1 MKKNVRL
8 ILCCAAVVMLAAG
21 CGKKSDTTETTTAA
35 ETTEAEITDKGEV
48 TKLGQYKGIEVTKE
62 DTTVTDAELDQRI
75 ASILQANPEITEI
88 TDRPAQNGDT
98 VNIDYVGMK
107 DGVAFDG
114 GTAEGYDLEL
124 GSDAFIDG
132 FEDGLI
138 GANVGEERSLN
149 LTFPEDYGNADLA
162 GQAVVFDVTVNKI
175 EEKKNAILDDAFVQR
190 VSDFS
195 TVDEFKADTM
205 AALQEEKEQSAAQ
218 QVEDDAFA
226 AAMDNSEYS
235 LNEAAVE
242 QQYNNQVSYYEN
254 MFSSYGFTMESYAE
268 MMGQTED
275 EFKATLHTAAE
286 NAIKQQLLIAAVA
299 EKEGFT
305 VDDADRESLAERYGT
320 DVSWIYRALH
330 RQLQR
335 DDPCRDA
342 LGLCGL
348 CSGAPV
354 LCLSVPCDGKGGDP
368 GTFIRLSDLPG

>member
-226 AAMDNSEYS
+226 AAVDNSEYS

-242 QQYNNQVSYYEN
+242 QQYNNQLTYFEN

-268 MMGQTED
+268 MIGQTED
-275 EFKATLHTAAE
+275 EFKETLHTAAE
-286 NAIKQQLLIAAVA
+286 NAIKQQLLIDAVA
-299 EKEGFT
+299 EKEGLT
-305 VDDADRESLAERYGT
+305 VEDADRESLAENYGT
-320 DVSWIYRALH
+320 DLKTLQDTYSEDMVDQTALIYK
-330 RQLQR
+330 
-335 DDPCRDA
+335 
-342 LGLCGL
+342 
-348 CSGAPV
+348 V
-354 LCLSVPCDGKGGDP
+354 VE
-368 GTFIRLSDLPG
+368 FIGSNAVVK

>member
-175 EEKKNAILDDAFVQR
+175 EETKNAILDDAFVQR

-226 AAMDNSEYS
+226 AAVDNSEYS

-242 QQYNNQVSYYEN
+242 QQYNNQLTYYEN

-268 MMGQTED
+268 MIGQTED
-275 EFKATLHTAAE
+275 EFKETLHTAAE
-286 NAIKQQLLIAAVA
+286 NAIKQQLLIDAVA
-299 EKEGFT
+299 EKEGLI
-305 VDDADRESLAERYGT
+305 VEDADRESLAENYGT
-320 DVSWIYRALH
+320 DLKTLQDTYGEDMVDQTALIYK
-330 RQLQR
+330 
-335 DDPCRDA
+335 
-342 LGLCGL
+342 
-348 CSGAPV
+348 V
-354 LCLSVPCDGKGGDP
+354 VE
-368 GTFIRLSDLPG
+368 FIGSNAVVK

>member
-1 MKKNVRL
+1 MKKYVRL
-8 ILCCAAVVMLAAG
+8 TLCCAAAVMLASG
-21 CGKKSDTTETTTAA
+21 CGKKSDTVEETTTAA
-35 ETTEAEITDKGEV
+35 SETQAEITDKGEV
-48 TKLGQYKGIEVTKE
+48 TNLGQYKGVEVTKQ
-62 DTTVTDAELDQRI
+62 DTTVTEADLDQRI
-75 ASILQANPEITEI
+75 ASILKANPEVTEI
-88 TDRPAQNGDT
+88 TDRPAQKGDT

-107 DGVAFDG
+107 DGEAFDG

-124 GSDAFIDG
+124 GSGVFIDG

-138 GANVGEERSLN
+138 GANTGEERSLN
-149 LTFPEDYGNADLA
+149 LTFPEDYANADLA

-175 EEKKNAILDDAFVQR
+175 EEKKNAVLDDAFVQR

-205 AALQEEKEQSAAQ
+205 ETLQKEKEQSAAQ
-218 QVEDDAFA
+218 QVEDAAFA

-320 DVSWIYRALH
+320 DVKTLQDTYGADMVDETAMIYK
-330 RQLQR
+330 
-335 DDPCRDA
+335 
-342 LGLCGL
+342 
-348 CSGAPV
+348 V
-354 LCLSVPCDGKGGDP
+354 VEFIGKNAVVK
-368 GTFIRLSDLPG
+368 

>member
-62 DTTVTDAELDQRI
+62 DTTVTDAELYQRI

-226 AAMDNSEYS
+226 AAVDNSEYS

-242 QQYNNQVSYYEN
+242 QQYNNQLTYYEN

-268 MMGQTED
+268 MIGQTED
-275 EFKATLHTAAE
+275 EFKETLHTAAE
-286 NAIKQQLLIAAVA
+286 NAIKQQLLIDAVA
-299 EKEGFT
+299 EKEGLI
-305 VDDADRESLAERYGT
+305 VEDADRESLAENYGT
-320 DVSWIYRALH
+320 DLKTLQDTYGEDMVDQTALIYK
-330 RQLQR
+330 
-335 DDPCRDA
+335 
-342 LGLCGL
+342 
-348 CSGAPV
+348 V
-354 LCLSVPCDGKGGDP
+354 VE
-368 GTFIRLSDLPG
+368 FIGSNAVVK

>member
-88 TDRPAQNGDT
+88 TDRSAQNGDT

-114 GTAEGYDLEL
+114 GTAEGYELEL

-226 AAMDNSEYS
+226 AAVDNSEYS

-242 QQYNNQVSYYEN
+242 QQYNNQLTYYEN

-268 MMGQTED
+268 MIGQTED
-275 EFKATLHTAAE
+275 EFKETLHTAAE
-286 NAIKQQLLIAAVA
+286 NAIKQQLLIDAVA
-299 EKEGFT
+299 EKEGLI
-305 VDDADRESLAERYGT
+305 VEDADRESLAENYGT
-320 DVSWIYRALH
+320 DLKTLQDTYGEDMVDQTALIYK
-330 RQLQR
+330 
-335 DDPCRDA
+335 
-342 LGLCGL
+342 
-348 CSGAPV
+348 V
-354 LCLSVPCDGKGGDP
+354 VE
-368 GTFIRLSDLPG
+368 FIGSNAVVK

>member
-1 MKKNVRL
+1 MKKYARL
-8 ILCCAAVVMLAAG
+8 TLCCAAAVMLASG
-21 CGKKSDTTETTTAA
+21 CGKKSDTAEETTTAA
-35 ETTEAEITDKGEV
+35 SETQAEITDKGEV
-48 TKLGQYKGIEVTKE
+48 TNLGQYKGVEVTKQ
-62 DTTVTDAELDQRI
+62 DTTVTEADLDQRI
-75 ASILQANPEITEI
+75 ASILKANPEVTEI
-88 TDRPAQNGDT
+88 TDRPAQKGDT

-107 DGVAFDG
+107 DGEAFDG

-124 GSDAFIDG
+124 GSGVFIDG

-138 GANVGEERSLN
+138 GANTGEERSLN
-149 LTFPEDYGNADLA
+149 LTFPEDYANADLA

-175 EEKKNAILDDAFVQR
+175 EEKKNAVLDDVFVQR

-205 AALQEEKEQSAAQ
+205 ETLQKEKEQSAAQ

-320 DVSWIYRALH
+320 DVKTLQDTYGADMVDETAMIYK
-330 RQLQR
+330 
-335 DDPCRDA
+335 
-342 LGLCGL
+342 
-348 CSGAPV
+348 V
-354 LCLSVPCDGKGGDP
+354 VEFIGKNAVVK
-368 GTFIRLSDLPG
+368 

>member
-226 AAMDNSEYS
+226 AAVDNSEYS

-242 QQYNNQVSYYEN
+242 QQYNNQLTYYEN
-254 MFSSYGFTMESYAE
+254 MVSSYGFTMESYAE
-268 MMGQTED
+268 MIGQTED
-275 EFKATLHTAAE
+275 EFKETLHTAAE
-286 NAIKQQLLIAAVA
+286 NAIKQQLLIDAVA
-299 EKEGFT
+299 EKEGLT
-305 VDDADRESLAERYGT
+305 VEDADCESLAENYGT
-320 DVSWIYRALH
+320 DLKTIQDTYGEDMVDQTALIYK
-330 RQLQR
+330 
-335 DDPCRDA
+335 
-342 LGLCGL
+342 
-348 CSGAPV
+348 V
-354 LCLSVPCDGKGGDP
+354 VE
-368 GTFIRLSDLPG
+368 FIGSNAVVK

>member
-88 TDRPAQNGDT
+88 TDRSAQNGDT

-205 AALQEEKEQSAAQ
+205 AALQEEKGQSAAQ

-226 AAMDNSEYS
+226 AAVDNSEYS

-242 QQYNNQVSYYEN
+242 QQYNNQLTYYEN

-268 MMGQTED
+268 MIGQTED
-275 EFKATLHTAAE
+275 EFKETLHTAAE
-286 NAIKQQLLIAAVA
+286 NAIKQQLLIDAVA
-299 EKEGFT
+299 EKEGLI
-305 VDDADRESLAERYGT
+305 VEDADRESLAENYGT
-320 DVSWIYRALH
+320 DLKTLQDTYGEDMVDQTALIYK
-330 RQLQR
+330 
-335 DDPCRDA
+335 
-342 LGLCGL
+342 
-348 CSGAPV
+348 V
-354 LCLSVPCDGKGGDP
+354 VE
-368 GTFIRLSDLPG
+368 FIGSNAVVK

>member
-88 TDRPAQNGDT
+88 TDRSAQNGDT

-226 AAMDNSEYS
+226 AAVDNSEYS

-242 QQYNNQVSYYEN
+242 QQYNNQLTYYEN

-268 MMGQTED
+268 MIGQTED
-275 EFKATLHTAAE
+275 EFKETLHTAAE
-286 NAIKQQLLIAAVA
+286 NAIKQQLLIDAVA
-299 EKEGFT
+299 EKEGLI
-305 VDDADRESLAERYGT
+305 VEDADRESLAENYGIDLKT
-320 DVSWIYRALH
+320 LQDTYGEDMVDQTALIYK
-330 RQLQR
+330 
-335 DDPCRDA
+335 
-342 LGLCGL
+342 
-348 CSGAPV
+348 V
-354 LCLSVPCDGKGGDP
+354 VE
-368 GTFIRLSDLPG
+368 FIGSNAVVK

>member
-1 MKKNVRL
+1 MKKYVRL
-8 ILCCAAVVMLAAG
+8 TLCCAAAVMLASG
-21 CGKKSDTTETTTAA
+21 CGKKSDTVEETTTAA
-35 ETTEAEITDKGEV
+35 SETQAEITDKGEV
-48 TKLGQYKGIEVTKE
+48 TKLGQYKGVEVTKQ
-62 DTTVTDAELDQRI
+62 DTTVTEADLDQRI
-75 ASILQANPEITEI
+75 ASILKANPEVTEI
-88 TDRPAQNGDT
+88 TDRPAQKGDT
-98 VNIDYVGMK
+98 VNIDYV
-107 DGVAFDG
+107 

-124 GSDAFIDG
+124 GSGVFIDG

-138 GANVGEERSLN
+138 GANTGEERSLN
-149 LTFPEDYGNADLA
+149 LTFPEDYTNADLA

-175 EEKKNAILDDAFVQR
+175 EEKKDAVLDDAFVQR

-205 AALQEEKEQSAAQ
+205 ETLQKEKEQSAAQ

-275 EFKATLHTAAE
+275 EFKETLHTAAE

-320 DVSWIYRALH
+320 DVKTLQDTYGADMVDETAMIYK
-330 RQLQR
+330 
-335 DDPCRDA
+335 
-342 LGLCGL
+342 
-348 CSGAPV
+348 V
-354 LCLSVPCDGKGGDP
+354 VEFIGKNAVVK
-368 GTFIRLSDLPG
+368 

>member
-138 GANVGEERSLN
+138 GANGGEERSLN

-226 AAMDNSEYS
+226 AAVDNSEYS

-242 QQYNNQVSYYEN
+242 QQYNNQLTYYEN

-268 MMGQTED
+268 MIGQTED
-275 EFKATLHTAAE
+275 EFKETLHTAAE
-286 NAIKQQLLIAAVA
+286 NAIKQQLLIDAVA
-299 EKEGFT
+299 EKEGLT
-305 VDDADRESLAERYGT
+305 VEDADRESLAENYGT
-320 DVSWIYRALH
+320 DLKTLQDTYGEDMVDQTALIYK
-330 RQLQR
+330 
-335 DDPCRDA
+335 
-342 LGLCGL
+342 
-348 CSGAPV
+348 V
-354 LCLSVPCDGKGGDP
+354 VE
-368 GTFIRLSDLPG
+368 FIGSNAVVK

>member
-226 AAMDNSEYS
+226 AAVYNSEYS

-242 QQYNNQVSYYEN
+242 QQYNNQLTYYEN

-268 MMGQTED
+268 MIGQTED
-275 EFKATLHTAAE
+275 EFKETLHTAAE
-286 NAIKQQLLIAAVA
+286 NAIKQQLLIDAVA
-299 EKEGFT
+299 EKEGLT
-305 VDDADRESLAERYGT
+305 VEDADRESLAENYGT
-320 DVSWIYRALH
+320 DLKTLQDTYGEDMVDQTALIYK
-330 RQLQR
+330 
-335 DDPCRDA
+335 
-342 LGLCGL
+342 
-348 CSGAPV
+348 V
-354 LCLSVPCDGKGGDP
+354 VE
-368 GTFIRLSDLPG
+368 FIGSNAVVK

>member
-88 TDRPAQNGDT
+88 TDRSAQNGDT

-218 QVEDDAFA
+218 QVEDDAIA
-226 AAMDNSEYS
+226 AAVDNSEYS

-242 QQYNNQVSYYEN
+242 QQYNNQLTYYEN

-268 MMGQTED
+268 MIGQTED
-275 EFKATLHTAAE
+275 EFKETLHTAAE
-286 NAIKQQLLIAAVA
+286 NAIKQQLLIDAVA
-299 EKEGFT
+299 EKEGLI
-305 VDDADRESLAERYGT
+305 VEDADRESLAENYGT
-320 DVSWIYRALH
+320 DLKTLQDTYGEDMVDQTALIYK
-330 RQLQR
+330 
-335 DDPCRDA
+335 
-342 LGLCGL
+342 
-348 CSGAPV
+348 V
-354 LCLSVPCDGKGGDP
+354 VE
-368 GTFIRLSDLPG
+368 FIGSNAVVK

>member
-88 TDRPAQNGDT
+88 TDRSAQNGDT

-226 AAMDNSEYS
+226 AAVDNSEYS

-242 QQYNNQVSYYEN
+242 QQYNNQLTYYEN

-268 MMGQTED
+268 MIGQTED
-275 EFKATLHTAAE
+275 EFKETLHTAAE
-286 NAIKQQLLIAAVA
+286 NAIKQQLLIDAVA
-299 EKEGFT
+299 EKEGLI
-305 VDDADRESLAERYGT
+305 VEDADRESLAENYGT
-320 DVSWIYRALH
+320 DLKTLQDTYGEDMVDQTALIYK
-330 RQLQR
+330 
-335 DDPCRDA
+335 
-342 LGLCGL
+342 
-348 CSGAPV
+348 V
-354 LCLSVPCDGKGGDP
+354 VE
-368 GTFIRLSDLPG
+368 FIGSNAVVK

>member
-88 TDRPAQNGDT
+88 TDRSAQNGDT

-114 GTAEGYDLEL
+114 GTAEGYNLEL

-226 AAMDNSEYS
+226 AAVDNSEYS

-242 QQYNNQVSYYEN
+242 QQYNNQLTYYEN

-268 MMGQTED
+268 MIGQTED
-275 EFKATLHTAAE
+275 EFKETLHTAAE
-286 NAIKQQLLIAAVA
+286 NAIKQQLLIDAVA
-299 EKEGFT
+299 EKEGLI
-305 VDDADRESLAERYGT
+305 VEDADRESLAENYGT
-320 DVSWIYRALH
+320 DLKTLQDTYGEDMVDQTALIYK
-330 RQLQR
+330 
-335 DDPCRDA
+335 
-342 LGLCGL
+342 
-348 CSGAPV
+348 V
-354 LCLSVPCDGKGGDP
+354 VE
-368 GTFIRLSDLPG
+368 FIGSNAVVK

>member
-226 AAMDNSEYS
+226 AAVDNSEYS

-242 QQYNNQVSYYEN
+242 QQYNNQLTYYEN

-268 MMGQTED
+268 MIGQTED
-275 EFKATLHTAAE
+275 EFKETLHTAAE
-286 NAIKQQLLIAAVA
+286 NAIKQQLLIDAVA
-299 EKEGFT
+299 EKEGLT
-305 VDDADRESLAERYGT
+305 VEDADRESLAENYSTDLKTLQDTYGEDMVDQT
-320 DVSWIYRALH
+320 ALIYK
-330 RQLQR
+330 
-335 DDPCRDA
+335 
-342 LGLCGL
+342 
-348 CSGAPV
+348 V
-354 LCLSVPCDGKGGDP
+354 VE
-368 GTFIRLSDLPG
+368 FIGSNAVVK

>member
-1 MKKNVRL
+1 MKKYVRL
-8 ILCCAAVVMLAAG
+8 TLCCAAAVMLASG
-21 CGKKSDTTETTTAA
+21 CGKKSDTAEETTTAA
-35 ETTEAEITDKGEV
+35 SETQAEITDKGEV
-48 TKLGQYKGIEVTKE
+48 TKLGQYKGVEVTKQ
-62 DTTVTDAELDQRI
+62 DTTVTEADLDQRI
-75 ASILQANPEITEI
+75 ASILKANPEVTEI
-88 TDRPAQNGDT
+88 TDRPAQKGDT

-107 DGVAFDG
+107 DGEAFDG

-124 GSDAFIDG
+124 GSGVFIDG

-138 GANVGEERSLN
+138 GANTGEERSLN
-149 LTFPEDYGNADLA
+149 LTFPEDYTNADLA

-175 EEKKNAILDDAFVQR
+175 EEKKDAVLDDVFVQR

-205 AALQEEKEQSAAQ
+205 ETLQKEKEQSAAQ

-320 DVSWIYRALH
+320 DVKTLQDTYGADMVDETAMIYK
-330 RQLQR
+330 
-335 DDPCRDA
+335 
-342 LGLCGL
+342 
-348 CSGAPV
+348 V
-354 LCLSVPCDGKGGDP
+354 VEFIGKNAVVK
-368 GTFIRLSDLPG
+368 

>member
-62 DTTVTDAELDQRI
+62 DTPVTDAELDQRI

-226 AAMDNSEYS
+226 AAVDTSEYS

-242 QQYNNQVSYYEN
+242 QQYNNQLTYYEN

-268 MMGQTED
+268 MIGQTED
-275 EFKATLHTAAE
+275 EFKETLHTAAE
-286 NAIKQQLLIAAVA
+286 NAIKQQLLIDAVA
-299 EKEGFT
+299 EKEGLT
-305 VDDADRESLAERYGT
+305 VEDADRESLAENYGT
-320 DVSWIYRALH
+320 DLKTLQDTYGEDMVDQTALIYK
-330 RQLQR
+330 
-335 DDPCRDA
+335 
-342 LGLCGL
+342 
-348 CSGAPV
+348 V
-354 LCLSVPCDGKGGDP
+354 VE
-368 GTFIRLSDLPG
+368 FIGSNAVVK